1 MKRFAAFSFAL
12 GLATAGSAALAEQR
26 DQQSG
31 EQNAKPQPV
40 QMTEAQMDNVAAGLI
55 TVVALDVVDVQNVA
69 NNLSVDVAVPVN
81 AAAAVAVLGEAAAV
95 AVQPGRIRQ

>member
-1 MKRFAAFSFAL
+1 MKRITTLVLAL
-12 GLATAGSAALAEQR
+12 GFTGAASTALAEQTG
-26 DQQSG
+26 QQGG
-31 EQNAKPQPV
+31 EQNAKSQPV

-81 AAAAVAVLGEAAAV
+81 AAAAVAVLGQAAAV